1 MLKMDEM
8 TRMMKELTETDG
20 VPGRERDVRVKMQ
33 EYLQPISEEII
44 KDRLGSVI
52 GVKTGRAG
60 GPKVLLAGHLDEIG
74 FLVTQITSKGFL
86 RFQQLGG
93 WWPHNVLSQRV
104 RVKTRKG
111 DYIGIIGSKAP
122 HVLKKEEREK
132 VMELKDLYID
142 IGAKDEEDAKEM
154 GVRPGDWV
162 VPVSEFTTMRDGE
175 LWVGKALDNRAGC
188 ALAVEVLRRL
198 QNEQHPNI
206 VYAGASVQEE
216 VGLRGAG
223 TLANLVEPDI
233 AFALD
238 VGIAYDTPGSDS
250 QHATCSVGGGP
261 LVLLF
266 DASMV
271 PHTGLRDL
279 VMDTADEIGI
289 KVQVDALAG
298 GGTDA
303 GEFHKSGIGCP
314 SLVVGF
320 ATRYIHSHNAIMS
333 KSDFDQAAA
342 LLTAVIKKLDRDKVN
357 ELFGY

>member
-1 MLKMDEM
+1 MDEM
-8 TRMMKELTETDG
+8 TQMMKQLTETDG
-20 VPGRERDVRVKMQ
+20 VPGHEREVRTIMQ
-33 EYLQPISEEII
+33 EYLQPLSDEIV
-44 KDRLGSVI
+44 KDRLGSVL
-52 GVKTGRAG
+52 GKKTGRAD

-74 FLVTQITSKGFL
+74 FMVTQITSKGFL
-86 RFQQLGG
+86 RFHPLGG

-104 RVKTRKG
+104 KVKTRKG
-111 DYIGIIGSKAP
+111 EYTGIIGSKAP

-154 GVRPGDWV
+154 GVRPGDWI
-162 VPVSEFTTMRDGE
+162 VPVSDFTTMRGGE

-188 ALAVEVLRRL
+188 ALAVEVLKRL
-198 QNEQHPNI
+198 KNADHPNI
-206 VYAGASVQEE
+206 VYAGATVQEE

-223 TLANLVEPDI
+223 TVANLVEPDI

-238 VGIAYDTPGSDS
+238 VGIAYDTPGNES
-250 QHATCSVGGGP
+250 QHMTCNVGDGP

-266 DASMV
+266 DATMV
-271 PHTGLRDL
+271 PHTGLRDF
-279 VMDTADEIGI
+279 VMDTAEEIGI
-289 KVQVDALAG
+289 KVQVDALSG

-303 GEFHKSGIGCP
+303 GKFHTSGVGCP

-342 LLTAVIKKLDRDKVN
+342 LLTAVINKLDWNKVN
-357 ELFGY
+357 ELIG